1 MKDFLIGFWRRVFKR
16 KKNEV
21 EKIPFDEITE
31 VTKYLEYF
39 GKPYKKGST
48 IKDEA
53 DFKIKIKQEKLKENQ
68 LNKLIKK
75 IDGSLEVSNDTS
87 NLTPIPFAINT
98 AVMTSTVSIIT
109 SLIAFYAATA
119 NSFSKIA
126 LDIDEKKTIKPS
138 ELLQM
143 IIDGG
148 LQLSSVAAFCAVIL
162 YFIIMGIWHQI
173 TKKRTE
179 FSSKLRCYKM
189 LLEEIIEE
197 KSETEEK
204 KNGQTEDMKKETQ
217 TKKNRKKRNKK

>member
-1 MKDFLIGFWRRVFKR
+1 MKDFFVGFWRKIYNR

-31 VTKYLEYF
+31 VTKYLEFF

-48 IKDEA
+48 IKDEE
-53 DFKIKIKQEKLKENQ
+53 DFKTKIRLEKLKENQ
-68 LNKLIKK
+68 LNKLINKL
-75 IDGSLEVSNDTS
+75 DGSLEVSNDTS

-109 SLIAFYAATA
+109 SLIAFYTATA

-138 ELLQM
+138 ELFQM

-148 LQLSSVAAFCAVIL
+148 LDLGSVAVILAVLL
-162 YFIIMGIWHQI
+162 YFIIMGIWLRI
-173 TKKRTE
+173 TTKRTE

-197 KSETEEK
+197 ESETEEK
-204 KNGQTEDMKKETQ
+204 KNGQTEDIKKEKQ

>member
-1 MKDFLIGFWRRVFKR
+1 MKDFFVGFWRRIYKR

-48 IKDEA
+48 IKDEE
-53 DFKIKIKQEKLKENQ
+53 DFKAKIRLEKLKENQ
-68 LNKLIKK
+68 LNKLINKL
-75 IDGSLEVSNDTS
+75 DGSLEVSNDTS

-138 ELLQM
+138 ELFQM

-148 LQLSSVAAFCAVIL
+148 LDLGSVAVILAVLL
-162 YFIIMGIWHQI
+162 YFIIMGIWLRI

-197 KSETEEK
+197 ELETEEK
-204 KNGQTEDMKKETQ
+204 KNGQTEDIKKEKQ

>member
-1 MKDFLIGFWRRVFKR
+1 MKDFLIGFWREIFKR

-21 EKIPFDEITE
+21 QKIPFDEITE

-48 IKDEA
+48 FNDEE
-53 DFKIKIKQEKLKENQ
+53 DFKTKIKQENLKESQ
-68 LNKLIKK
+68 LNKLIKNL
-75 IDGSLEVSNDTS
+75 DGSLEVSNDTS

-98 AVMTSTVSIIT
+98 AVMTSTVGIIT
-109 SLIAFYAATA
+109 SIIAFYAATA

-148 LQLSSVAAFCAVIL
+148 LQLSSVAAICAVIL
-162 YFIIMGIWHQI
+162 YFIIMGIWHLI

-197 KSETEEK
+197 KTDTEEK
-204 KNGQTEDMKKETQ
+204 KNGKTEGVQKKTQ

>member
-53 DFKIKIKQEKLKENQ
+53 DFKTKIKQEKLKENQ

-197 KSETEEK
+197 ESETEEK
-204 KNGQTEDMKKETQ
+204 KNGQTEDIKKEKQ
-217 TKKNRKKRNKK
+217 TKKNRNKINKK

>member
-1 MKDFLIGFWRRVFKR
+1 
-16 KKNEV
+16 
-21 EKIPFDEITE
+21 
-31 VTKYLEYF
+31 
-39 GKPYKKGST
+39 
-48 IKDEA
+48 
-53 DFKIKIKQEKLKENQ
+53 
-68 LNKLIKK
+68 
-75 IDGSLEVSNDTS
+75 
-87 NLTPIPFAINT
+87 
-98 AVMTSTVSIIT
+98 MTSTVSIIT

-148 LQLSSVAAFCAVIL
+148 LYLSSVAVFCAVIL
-162 YFIIMGIWHQI
+162 YFIIMGIWHRI

-204 KNGQTEDMKKETQ
+204 KNGQTEDIIKEKQ
-217 TKKNRKKRNKK
+217 TKKNRKKETKSDLICLRPTNSANGPINLNCN

>member
-1 MKDFLIGFWRRVFKR
+1 MKGFFVGFWRRVYKR

-39 GKPYKKGST
+39 GTPYKKGST
-48 IKDEA
+48 IKHEE
-53 DFKIKIKQEKLKENQ
+53 DFKKKLKQEKLKENQ

-75 IDGSLEVSNDTS
+75 LDGSLEVSNDTS

-148 LQLSSVAAFCAVIL
+148 LHLSSVAVFCAIIL
-162 YFIIMGIWHQI
+162 YFIIMGIWHRI

-204 KNGQTEDMKKETQ
+204 KNGQTEDIKQAKQ